1 MAYAAYR
8 EHPGLAL
15 PAPRLATSWASPP
28 PEGEARP
35 PRGGPVE
42 AGRTHAAMAPSFHV
56 LDVTVCCADALR
68 VRRSIAGCA
77 EAGVVRCEPLLHA
90 GGSHESDAPCVRL
103 MIRLPLARY
112 AEVLHRLVE
121 CVPSGEIGRLV
132 SWREHLARCGLRH
145 GH

>member
-8 EHPGLAL
+8 EHPGV
-15 PAPRLATSWASPP
+15 P
-28 PEGEARP
+28 
-35 PRGGPVE
+35 
-42 AGRTHAAMAPSFHV
+42 RTHVPMNTGSSPFYV

-68 VRRSIAGCA
+68 VRRSIAGCP

-90 GGSHESDAPCVRL
+90 CSSQESDAPCVRL
-103 MIRLPLARY
+103 MIRLPLGRY
-112 AEVLHRLVE
+112 ADVLHRLIE

>member
-8 EHPGLAL
+8 EQNDRPPGLPL
-15 PAPRLATSWASPP
+15 RVLR
-28 PEGEARP
+28 EARP
-35 PRGGPVE
+35 PCGGRANARAHE
-42 AGRTHAAMAPSFHV
+42 HATSASPFYV

-68 VRRSIAGCA
+68 VRRSIAGCPD
-77 EAGVVRCEPLLHA
+77 AGVVRCEPLLH
-90 GGSHESDAPCVRL
+90 GCCSQESDAPCVRL

-112 AEVLHRLVE
+112 ADVLHRLIE

>member
-8 EHPGLAL
+8 EHPGVAL
-15 PAPRLATSWASPP
+15 PLPRLVTSHASPSP
-28 PEGEARP
+28 
-35 PRGGPVE
+35 E

>member
-8 EHPGLAL
+8 EHPGAL
-15 PAPRLATSWASPP
+15 VRTPT
-28 PEGEARP
+28 AR
-35 PRGGPVE
+35 
-42 AGRTHAAMAPSFHV
+42 AAMSTTQFFV

-68 VRRSIAGCA
+68 VRRSIAGCPD
-77 EAGVVRCEPLLHA
+77 AGVVRCEPLLHA
-90 GGSHESDAPCVRL
+90 CSTQESDAPCVRL
-103 MIRLPLARY
+103 MIRLPIASY
-112 AEVLHRLVE
+112 ADVLHRLIE

>member
-8 EHPGLAL
+8 EHPGV
-15 PAPRLATSWASPP
+15 P
-28 PEGEARP
+28 
-35 PRGGPVE
+35 
-42 AGRTHAAMAPSFHV
+42 RTHALMNTQDSKGNSPFYV

-68 VRRSIAGCA
+68 VRRSIAGCP

-90 GGSHESDAPCVRL
+90 CSSQESDAPCVRL
-103 MIRLPLARY
+103 MIRFPTARY
-112 AEVLHRLVE
+112 AEVLHRLIE

-132 SWREHLARCGLRH
+132 SWREHLVRCGLRD